1 MKEEIKNDINIMKVF
16 ENENGDYINISQSI
30 SMSNG
35 VTIDNERSN
44 YDIMEVN
51 GYGVFVTS
59 TPEKVMLAWNQDG
72 YVFFLVLQWKNV
84 TVNDAIVVFRSIRP
98 VD

>member
-1 MKEEIKNDINIMKVF
+1 MNIMRIF
-16 ENENGDYINISQSI
+16 ENENGDIIHLSQNI

-35 VTIDNERSN
+35 ISLDNERS
-44 YDIMEVN
+44 
-51 GYGVFVTS
+51 GYESLEIDRRGVFLTS
-59 TPEKVMLAWNQDG
+59 TPEKVMLAWDQDG

-84 TVNDAIVVFRSIRP
+84 TVDDAIAVFRSIRP